1 MKFSLH
7 SMTKD
12 FLLNE
17 GKGPTINS
25 WIQALSENISAL
37 KPRSL
42 SEERRV
48 DIMKHQLTEL
58 RRASRRMQEQINTL
72 TEELN
77 FLQEGKNDD

>member
-1 MKFSLH
+1 
-7 SMTKD
+7 MTKSIIM
-12 FLLNE
+12 NE
-17 GKGPTINS
+17 GKGPTINT
-25 WIQALSENISAL
+25 WIQALTENINAL

-48 DIMKHQLTEL
+48 ELMKHQLAEL

-77 FLQEGKNDD
+77 FLQEGKKDD